1 MNAEALEKFFKA
13 TDKMTAQYENRR
25 LSEIRRDFSNILGL
39 LRGPVNREYVVQLME
54 AMEER
59 NALLQLKY
67 EKDMKDIAEK
77 LRREANE
84 KKQKVSLQLAEAKA
98 ELESLRSKK
107 KSLTLVEGEQGQAV
121 DQYPSSPP
129 PTPPAPRPSLPYG
142 IERRYQSCGREYFF
156 HAETEKTSYN
166 LSDIIKMVEFAQN
179 FGVHAC
185 CRRSTLRPR
194 KVVNYKD

>member
-1 MNAEALEKFFKA
+1 MNAEAFEKFFKA

-77 LRREANE
+77 LRRESYE
-84 KKQKVSLQLAEAKA
+84 KKQKVSIQLTEEKA
-98 ELESLRSKK
+98 ELESLHAKK
-107 KSLTLVEGEQGQAV
+107 KSLTLVEGEQ

-129 PTPPAPRPSLPYG
+129 PPLAPRNSLPHG
-142 IERRYQSCGREYFF
+142 IERRYESSGREYFF
-156 HAETEKTSYN
+156 HPETEKTSYG
-166 LSDIIKMVEFAQN
+166 LTETIRLVQYAQK
-179 FGVHAC
+179 FGINAC
-185 CRRSTLRPR
+185 PRDTTLRPR
-194 KVVNYKD
+194 KEVNYKD

>member
-1 MNAEALEKFFKA
+1 MNAEAFEKFFKA

-98 ELESLRSKK
+98 ELESLRAKK
-107 KSLTLVEGEQGQAV
+107 KSLTLVEEEQE
-121 DQYPSSPP
+121 QYPSSPP
-129 PTPPAPRPSLPYG
+129 PTPPAPRPSLPHG
-142 IERRYQSCGREYFF
+142 IERRYESSGREYFF
-156 HAETEKTSYN
+156 HPETEKTSYG
-166 LSDIIKMVEFAQN
+166 LTETIRLVQYAQK
-179 FGVHAC
+179 FGINAC
-185 CRRSTLRPR
+185 PRDTTLRPR
-194 KVVNYKD
+194 KEVNYKD